1 MKNPSCLAEA
11 LFKTALKTGLDRKQK
26 LLKKKKKKG
35 PVPTISG
42 KVRRR
47 SKKSSSFLKAVFA
60 ASDEYHF
67 WVWAEAVLCHQ
78 VSLDI
83 WSFLW
88 IAQHKRTISQYCK
101 ISLSVL
107 HLVIIS
113 VSADVLGA
121 TRAISWLR
129 ITLKPLCISR
139 ARALPEGA
147 AEFN

>member
-26 LLKKKKKKG
+26 LLKKKKKKKG

-67 WVWAEAVLCHQ
+67 WV
-78 VSLDI
+78 
-83 WSFLW
+83 
-88 IAQHKRTISQYCK
+88 
-101 ISLSVL
+101 
-107 HLVIIS
+107 
-113 VSADVLGA
+113 
-121 TRAISWLR
+121 
-129 ITLKPLCISR
+129 
-139 ARALPEGA
+139 
-147 AEFN
+147 